1 MILMGGEM
9 LKRSESG
16 QTLLIALILLAVGSL
31 LVIPVLQH
39 VFTDMRFNNTLE
51 CRTLN
56 DYSADAGLQYATCEI
71 YNNPGIYTSAPLSD
85 NLTINGRTVNINAE
99 YMGGGL
105 FSINSTAYGGDCG
118 RTTIRSFVNLSVG
131 AFAYALA
138 GMDSLVLGNVIIDS
152 TPTPGGGDIHSN
164 ANIEIT
170 GQSSLVNGDASC
182 VGVITKGEDRITGEI
197 EEGSASVEFPSVYAD
212 LYRTIAQEG
221 GTHNGDL
228 TLTGSGAIGPLY
240 ITGMLDIKPG
250 ASFALE
256 GPIYVVGDIKGTG
269 GHLDGQEHILTEGNI
284 NMSGGGYGSEY
295 IPVLVAISGD
305 VSLVGPVVDAVVY
318 APQGR
323 IDLTNLQLFGAAGG
337 VEVDVSNAI
346 ITYSESLHGRTD
358 LPGSELFPLTYTYD

>member
-1 MILMGGEM
+1 MF
-9 LKRSESG
+9 KRSESG
-16 QTLLIALILLAVGSL
+16 QALAIVLILLAVGSL
-31 LVIPVLQH
+31 LVIPVLNH
-39 VFTDMRFNNTLE
+39 VFSGLNYNQTIE

-56 DYSADAGLQYATCEI
+56 DYSADAGLQYATCKI
-71 YNNPGIYTSAPLSD
+71 YNDPGTYTTTPLSE
-85 NLTINGRTVNINAE
+85 NFTINDRTVSVNAQ
-99 YMGGGL
+99 YLGGGL
-105 FSINSTAYGGDCG
+105 FSINSTSHSGGCG

-138 GMDSLVLGNVIIDS
+138 GMNSLVISNAIIDS
-152 TPTPGGGDIHSN
+152 SPTPGGGDIHSN
-164 ANIEIT
+164 ANIEII
-170 GQSSLVNGDASC
+170 GASSLVNGDASC
-182 VGVITKGEDRITGEI
+182 VGAITKGRDRITGEI
-197 EEGSASVEFPSVYAD
+197 EEGSDSVKFPSVYAE

-228 TLTGSGAIGPLY
+228 VLTGSGTIGPLY
-240 ITGMLDIKPG
+240 ITGMLDLKPG
-250 ASFALE
+250 ANFILE
-256 GPIYVVGDIKGTG
+256 GPLYVVGDIKGTG

-295 IPVLVAISGD
+295 IPVLVAVYGN

-337 VEVDVSNAI
+337 MEVSVSNAI